1 MPSTPPPPKHH
12 PRRPSV
18 TGEVGHKKRWLP
30 KHDTFAEAIVS
41 GRTIKDSFTLA
52 TGAPETGGGG
62 TAARWL
68 VWPIMKARIAVL
80 RAERM
85 GRLALDKDQVILNLM
100 DTYSNAMKADQYM
113 AAVRA
118 MDQVAKLLDLY
129 PSDKSQIDIRLIAKP
144 ATEPGK
150 QIELSVEDWKS
161 QFSPKEIIQQ

>member
-1 MPSTPPPPKHH
+1 VKA
-12 PRRPSV
+12 
-18 TGEVGHKKRWLP
+18 KQKWLP
-30 KHDTFAEAIVS
+30 KHETFAEAIVS
-41 GRTIKDSFTLA
+41 GRTIKDAFLLA
-52 TGAPETGGGG
+52 TGTVQNGGSGSQ
-62 TAARWL
+62 RWL
-68 VWPIMKARIAVL
+68 AWPEMKARIAIL

-161 QFSPKEIIQQ
+161 QFSPRQIVEQ